1 MRKSDCP
8 SGTVAEVQSNS
19 LNICLM
25 STLQGKTLFITG
37 ASRGIGRAIA
47 LRAAR
52 DGANIVVAAKTVDPD
67 PRLPGTIHEAAREI
81 ELAGGKALAV
91 VVDVRD
97 ENQVQAAIEETIR
110 YFGRLD
116 ILVNN
121 ASAIHPKG
129 AMETPLKRYDLMMD
143 INVRGSFVCAQ
154 AALPHLLQA
163 PNPHILT
170 LAPPLDLQARWFA
183 PHVAYTTSKFAMG
196 MISLGLAAEFGE
208 RGLAAN
214 TLWPRTFIN
223 TAALTIADPAM
234 AQRSRTPHI
243 MADAAHVILT
253 RPSKEATGQAY
264 LDEQVLRDAGVT
276 DFSAYAVDTSQEPEI
291 DWFVT
296 A

>member
-1 MRKSDCP
+1 MR
-8 SGTVAEVQSNS
+8 
-19 LNICLM
+19 
-25 STLQGKTLFITG
+25 TLQGKTLFITG

-52 DGANIVVAAKTVDPD
+52 DGANVVVAAKTVDPD
-67 PRLPGTIHEAAREI
+67 PRLPGTIHETAREI
-81 ELAGGKALAV
+81 ESMGGRALAV
-91 VVDVRD
+91 AVDVRD
-97 ENQVQAAIEETIR
+97 ENQVQAAIEQAIKQ
-110 YFGRLD
+110 FGHLD

-129 AMETPLKRYDLMMD
+129 TMETPLKRYDLMMD

-154 AALPHLLQA
+154 AALPYLLQA
-163 PNPHILT
+163 PSPHILT
-170 LAPPLDLQARWFA
+170 LAPPLDLQARWFE

-196 MISLGLAAEFGE
+196 MISLGLAAEFGA

-214 TLWPRTFIN
+214 TLWPRTFIS
-223 TAALTIADPAM
+223 TAALNIADPAM
-234 AQRSRTPHI
+234 ARRSRTAQI
-243 MADAAHVILT
+243 MADAAYVILT
-253 RPSKEATGQAY
+253 RPSQDATGQAY

-276 DFSAYAVDTSQEPEI
+276 DFSGYAVDATQEPEI